1 MSSGPKTQEYIIN
14 ICSSISS
21 HEKGRLLITTT
32 EHCLKALQ
40 YLMLHSTSA
49 EIKSLA
55 TLTIAKLEAMK
66 KKGGFDSSTD
76 SGILVLEQ
84 VCQHIKSSD
93 SRMISKG
100 VESLGYMLS
109 NTKSS
114 KWICG
119 DHQILSNI
127 LGKALELGTGAGKAA
142 RILLGFMD
150 YAIFCKT

>member
-1 MSSGPKTQEYIIN
+1 MVATLASLAHNQAVSDILYDLKEEGIKVLSQLAMSSGPKTQEYIIN

-66 KKGGFDSSTD
+66 KKGGSIVARTVAYLSWNK
-76 SGILVLEQ
+76 
-84 VCQHIKSSD
+84 CAN
-93 SRMISKG
+93 ISNP
-100 VESLGYMLS
+100 V
-109 NTKSS
+109 TV
-114 KWICG
+114 
-119 DHQILSNI
+119 
-127 LGKALELGTGAGKAA
+127 A
-142 RILLGFMD
+142 
-150 YAIFCKT
+150 